1 MINMIRN
8 YTKCEQCGHNKIC
21 SYKEIQKDVMSKM
34 EGRLDNACSPDIFKF
49 SFECTEY
56 LPKERSTFTYNEI

>member
-1 MINMIRN
+1 MINMIKN
-8 YTKCEQCGHNKIC
+8 YTKCANCEHNKIC
-21 SYKEIQKDVMSKM
+21 CYKEIQKDVISKM

-56 LPKERSTFTYNEI
+56 LSKERSVFNLNEI